1 MLASIGEKNAS
12 KEKQTSALNK
22 KTNTTF
28 SFFSYSSIK
37 VSFHPLMG
45 AGNRRRNSHLVC
57 AYTLKNAKWRQK
69 RLKEA
74 NFQIGCLLLRP
85 NIVIIQ
91 WTGKK
96 KSFASCDEKSLPL
109 SDFADYQNNYIKEM
123 TSNQPSYGSLIYFHK
138 PSTLPHRNPLTNVFN
153 HGCISAWWSLPISFD
168 SCPNYAASYCYESP
182 AVMML
187 FGWKM
192 RCWHTKFL
200 CNFI

>member
-1 MLASIGEKNAS
+1 MC
-12 KEKQTSALNK
+12 
-22 KTNTTF
+22 
-28 SFFSYSSIK
+28 
-37 VSFHPLMG
+37 FH
-45 AGNRRRNSHLVC
+45 
-57 AYTLKNAKWRQK
+57 LKNAKWRQK
-69 RLKEA
+69 KLKEA

-96 KSFASCDEKSLPL
+96 EKFCVVWWKKFAVVGFCRLSEQLYKGDDVKSTF
-109 SDFADYQNNYIKEM
+109 DF
-123 TSNQPSYGSLIYFHK
+123 FHK

-168 SCPNYAASYCYESP
+168 SCPNYAASYCHESP

-200 CNFI
+200 CNFLQINTGKAVGVLL